1 MKEEIDL
8 DIAVMVL
15 EEFQEWRIGDTDEFT
30 QTPKMLTKSI
40 DTILNYFK
48 QQEQ

>member
-1 MKEEIDL
+1 MTKEIDL

-15 EEFQEWRIGDTDEFT
+15 EEFQEWRIGNTDEFI